1 MFNKKTKNN
10 NKQKKSL
17 DLEFLK
23 LMSSRVQF
31 SDLISAIHQL
41 QNMDVLSLEEQIFCS
56 KILEQIEMNNK
67 IDIYAIAKE
76 MEFDDI
82 PDDIKGYEEVEYFN
96 QVDDF
101 IKKRKELFYE
111 ADCAEALGGVKNNNI
126 TKKITNLVFERYSS
140 IIDIPEEDNYNN
152 LEKLEEPSKEEI
164 STAIK
169 SVDDTLGGLPN
180 GLTVIVGGEGIG
192 KSMWALNIG
201 YQAITSNKN
210 VLYFALG
217 CSEENIYQRLLERH
231 SCNKDK
237 FEKEFCFEDLRND
250 YDVTN
255 YKVIYNDFKNTCL
268 SNLIIFDEK
277 QFLISTHYNLQK
289 LIVAAQKRFIQNTDN
304 GIDLIIIDDFSY
316 MKLDKGRQCITTQE
330 VIVNEYFN
338 YLRDQSKNLLG
349 TKKKIPILVTISPN
363 KNAKYMDVG
372 QLYNN
377 VISTIRLLSD
387 NIFVTNSNSILQE
400 NNMLAIGVLQT
411 FNGKV
416 LKEEHSIK
424 CNYKQWCI
432 QYEEDEKST
441 KQKLK
446 DKEEEAENLEKELE
460 ELKKDFSKDFSA
472 LETITNIDDNKNIT
486 LNFS

>member
-1 MFNKKTKNN
+1 MFNKKTKNS
-10 NKQKKSL
+10 NKKKQSL
-17 DLEFLK
+17 NLEFFK
-23 LMSSRVQF
+23 LMNSNVQF
-31 SDLISAIHQL
+31 SDLKSAIHQL
-41 QNMDVLSLEEQIFCS
+41 QNMDVLLLEEQIFCS

-67 IDIYAIAKE
+67 TDAYVIAKE

-82 PDDIKGYEEVEYFN
+82 PDNIKGYEEAEYFN
-96 QVDDF
+96 QVDAF
-101 IKKRKELFYE
+101 IKKRKTFFYE
-111 ADCAEALGGVKNNNI
+111 VDCAKAVEKVEKNNI
-126 TKKITNLVFERYSS
+126 TKEITSLVFERYSS
-140 IIDIPEEDNYNN
+140 IIDIPEEDCYKS

-164 STAIK
+164 STTIK
-169 SVDDTLGGLPN
+169 LVDETLGGLPN

-192 KSMWALNIG
+192 KSVWALNIG
-201 YQAITSNKN
+201 YQAITTNKN

-217 CSEENIYQRLLERH
+217 CSEENVYQRLLERH

-237 FEKEFCFEDLRND
+237 FEKEFCFEDLVND

-268 SNLIIFDEK
+268 GNLIIFDEK

-289 LIVAAQKRFIQNTDN
+289 LIVEAQKRFIQNTGN
-304 GIDLIIIDDFSY
+304 GIDLIILDDFSY
-316 MKLDKGRQCITTQE
+316 MKLDKGRQCITNQE

-377 VISTIRLLSD
+377 TVGTIRLLAD
-387 NIFVTNSNSILQE
+387 NIFIANSNLTLQE

-424 CNYKQWCI
+424 CNYKQWYL

-441 KQKLK
+441 KQRLTEKT
-446 DKEEEAENLEKELE
+446 EEVDTLTKELE
-460 ELKKDFSKDFSA
+460 ELKEDFSREFSVE
-472 LETITNIDDNKNIT
+472 ETVANTENNEIIK
-486 LNFS
+486 LNFN